1 MSSGSSGSAS
11 SGQQWFQG
19 VGRRIDGKD
28 PYSVVSSAAEETQQQ
43 EQQQQK
49 EAQDFSDVEVMH
61 DSSDVVLPALPS
73 SVIKKTVSDMEN
85 MQCCASAWLLD
96 PTIVLDTVTLEMIE
110 KLMMDTSL
118 ALSDEERLL
127 GQYAACISLQWH
139 RCKTAIMQ
147 IRQCNLDKL
156 EDKAEETTETL
167 KEEKEAEDAMM
178 AIEDAKE
185 GGSSSAKK
193 RKKMKEGSEGE
204 GGGEGRAHNKK
215 KDKND
220 KIGKHVKEEKKDDR
234 VEHPAVGPARGIS

>member
-1 MSSGSSGSAS
+1 
-11 SGQQWFQG
+11 
-19 VGRRIDGKD
+19 
-28 PYSVVSSAAEETQQQ
+28 
-43 EQQQQK
+43 
-49 EAQDFSDVEVMH
+49 
-61 DSSDVVLPALPS
+61 
-73 SVIKKTVSDMEN
+73 MEN

-96 PTIVLDTVTLEMIE
+96 PTVVLDTVTLEMIE

-156 EDKAEETTETL
+156 EGKKEV

-193 RKKMKEGSEGE
+193 RKKMKEGSDGE
-204 GGGEGRAHNKK
+204 GGGEGRAPTKK
-215 KDKND
+215 KDK
-220 KIGKHVKEEKKDDR
+220 KI
-234 VEHPAVGPARGIS
+234 